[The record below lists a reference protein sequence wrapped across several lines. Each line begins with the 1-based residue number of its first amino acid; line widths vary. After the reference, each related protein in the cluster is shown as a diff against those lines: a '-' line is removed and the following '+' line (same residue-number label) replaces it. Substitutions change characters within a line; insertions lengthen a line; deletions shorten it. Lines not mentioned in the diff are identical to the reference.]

1 MDVVAQMTPLDWTLV
16 AFGVAVV
23 VLALRPWRFWR

>member
-1 MDVVAQMTPLDWTLV
+1 MVARLTALDWTLV

-23 VLALRPWRFWR
+23 VLALRPWRFFR

>member
-1 MDVVAQMTPLDWTLV
+1 MVAQMTPLDWTLV

-23 VLALRPWRFWR
+23 VLALRPWKWWRR